1 MKINQEHVEFNKY
14 KDLKL
19 AQKIHLRK
27 IYIYLV
33 LRLTYS
39 LKSMKK
45 AEDRSGYLFSRRY
58 SNYVFIL
65 LFLLYMFD
73 YIDRSIVTSMFASI
87 EHDLGITHLQSGM
100 LVSAV
105 YWAIV
110 ILTFPVSLLVDRWSR
125 TKTIGLMA
133 IVWSLATALCALTG
147 NYVQLFMARLLI
159 GVGEAGYA
167 PGGSAMIS
175 GLYPIEKRSKMMGIW
190 NASIPLGTAIGVLM
204 GGIIA
209 TRFGWKHAFGLVAI
223 PGLVVAIL
231 FLFVKDYKTVDLS
244 FIDKANKRIKMERKD
259 LFREFISKPSIL
271 FSYFGIAAVVFVTT
285 SLLTWLP
292 TYFRNVRE
300 VPQDKAG
307 TMASA
312 IMVLALAGAPL
323 GGILTDR
330 WRKARINAR
339 LLLPAITSMVS
350 ALLLFAALFLF
361 RGTAQYVTF
370 LLMGITIMMFISGAA
385 AVTQDVIHPGL
396 RATSYA
402 IAVVVQ
408 NLLGSS
414 MAPLVLGKIYDL
426 STIQAALS
434 ILPFILALG
443 GFLFYLGS
451 RYYESDMEKVTK
463 ISLEA
468 A

>member
-1 MKINQEHVEFNKY
+1 MINLFPGIMKNADE
-14 KDLKL
+14 
-19 AQKIHLRK
+19 
-27 IYIYLV
+27 
-33 LRLTYS
+33 
-39 LKSMKK
+39 
-45 AEDRSGYLFSRRY
+45 RSGYLFPKGY

-73 YIDRSIVTSMFASI
+73 YIDRTIVTSMFVSI
-87 EHDLGITHLQSGM
+87 ERDWGITHTQSGM

-125 TKTIGLMA
+125 TKTIGIMA
-133 IVWSLATALCALTG
+133 VMWSLATALCALTG
-147 NYVQLFMARLLI
+147 NYVQLFMARILI

-175 GLYPIEKRSKMMGIW
+175 GLYPIGKRSKMMGIW
-190 NASIPLGTAIGVLM
+190 NASIPLGTAIGVLL

-209 TRFGWKHAFGLVAI
+209 TRFGWKHAFGIVAL
-223 PGLVVAIL
+223 PGLIIAIL

-244 FIDKANKRIKMERKD
+244 FIDTANNRIKMERKD
-259 LFREFISKPSIL
+259 LIKEFISKPSVI
-271 FSYFGIAAVVFVTT
+271 FTYFGIAAVVFVTT
-285 SLLTWLP
+285 ALLTWLS
-292 TYFRNVRE
+292 TYFQTVRQIA
-300 VPQDKAG
+300 QDKAG
-307 TMASA
+307 TLASA
-312 IMVLALAGAPL
+312 IMVMALVGAPL

-330 WRKARINAR
+330 WRKTRINAR
-339 LLLPAITSMVS
+339 LLLPAISTLAS
-350 ALLLFAALFLF
+350 ALLLFAGLYLFS
-361 RGTAQYVTF
+361 GTVQFVIF

-414 MAPLVLGKIYDL
+414 TAPLVLGKIYDL
-426 STIQAALS
+426 STIQTALS
-434 ILPFILALG
+434 ILPFVLFLG
-443 GFLFYLGS
+443 AVLFYLGS
-451 RYYESDMEKVTK
+451 KHYEKDMVKVAK
-463 ISLEA
+463 INLEA
-468 A
+468 E

>member
-1 MKINQEHVEFNKY
+1 
-14 KDLKL
+14 
-19 AQKIHLRK
+19 
-27 IYIYLV
+27 
-33 LRLTYS
+33 
-39 LKSMKK
+39 MKK
-45 AEDRSGYLFSRRY
+45 ADDRSGYLFTRKY

-73 YIDRSIVTSMFASI
+73 YIDRTIVTSMFTSI
-87 EHDLGITHLQSGM
+87 ERDWGITHTQSGL

-133 IVWSLATALCALTG
+133 VVWSLATALCALTG
-147 NYVQLFMARLLI
+147 NYVQLFMARILI

-190 NASIPLGTAIGVLM
+190 NASIPLGTAIGVLL

-209 TRFGWKHAFGLVAI
+209 TRWGWKHAFGIVAI
-223 PGLVVAIL
+223 PGLLVAIM

-244 FIDKANKRIKMERKD
+244 FIDKTNNRIRMEKKD
-259 LFREFISKPSIL
+259 LFREFLSKPSIL
-271 FSYFGIAAVVFVTT
+271 FTYFGIAAVVFVTT
-285 SLLTWLP
+285 SLITWLS
-292 TYFRNVRE
+292 TYFQTVRM
-300 VPQDKAG
+300 VPQEKAG
-307 TMASA
+307 TLASA
-312 IMVLALAGAPL
+312 VMVLALVGAPL

-330 WRKARINAR
+330 WRKKQLNAR
-339 LLLPAITSMVS
+339 LLLPAITTLIS
-350 ALLLFAALFLF
+350 AVLLFAALYLF
-361 RGTAQYVTF
+361 RGTLQFVTF
-370 LLMGITIMMFISGAA
+370 LIMGVAIMMFISGAA

-414 MAPLVLGKIYDL
+414 TAPLVLGKIYDN
-426 STIQAALS
+426 STIQTALS
-434 ILPFILALG
+434 ILPFVLVLGAL
-443 GFLFYLGS
+443 LFYLGS
-451 RYYESDMEKVTK
+451 RYYEKDMEKVAK
-463 ISLEA
+463 INLEA
-468 A
+468 AD